1 MHSAVRN
8 IKIKFKNFF
17 LVEWPGEDAEEK
29 GRRKSEIFNN
39 ESTISREGW
48 FFMKR
53 RNLFVA
59 FLALAMTLVSG
70 TAALAVTSPDA
81 TGPYSTCTY
90 TPPDTSGYN
99 GAKVYYPC
107 NITGTHGATTLTG
120 GFTNTY
126 SDMAWIANHLS
137 KWGYIVFAMTPN
149 NIYGNNPS
157 WTSAHKS
164 GIAQLKVENTRSGS
178 PIKGKVNTAK
188 LQIMGFSKGGGG
200 TLLASASLGSAI
212 KTTQALA
219 PYMDSSYNLSG
230 IKSPT
235 ICYTGT
241 SDSIASP
248 SNVVKMYNSLPG
260 SIKKT
265 LAYFNGFAHTDWM
278 PGSSNNSNTNKA
290 KKYITAFML
299 YHMDGNSSYKTY
311 LYGTEH
317 AKDSWFYQYTYS
329 SNQ

>member
-1 MHSAVRN
+1 M
-8 IKIKFKNFF
+8 K
-17 LVEWPGEDAEEK
+17 
-29 GRRKSEIFNN
+29 RKSFLMVLMAAIA
-39 ESTISREGW
+39 T
-48 FFMKR
+48 
-53 RNLFVA
+53 LA
-59 FLALAMTLVSG
+59 FCSM
-70 TAALAVTSPDA
+70 ALAVTSPDA
-81 TGPYSTCTY
+81 NGPYSTCTY
-90 TPPDTSGYN
+90 TPPDTSSYN

-107 NITGTHGATTLTG
+107 NISGTHGATTLTG
-120 GFTNTY
+120 GFTNVY
-126 SDMAWIANHLS
+126 GDMAWIANHLS

-149 NIYGNNPS
+149 NNWGNNPE
-157 WTSAHKS
+157 WTNAHKA
-164 GIAQLKVENTRSGS
+164 GISQLKKENTRSGS
-178 PIKGKVNTAK
+178 PIKGKVSTAK

-219 PYMDSSYNLSG
+219 PYMDSYYNLSG

-241 SDSIASP
+241 SDIIAAP
-248 SNVVKMYNSLPG
+248 SAVVTMYNSLPG

-265 LAYFNGFAHTDWM
+265 LGYFNGFGHTQWM
-278 PGSSNNSNTNKA
+278 PGSSNNTNTNRA

-299 YHMDGNSSYKTY
+299 YHIDGNASYKTY

-317 AKDSWFYQYTYS
+317 NKDASWFYQYKYS

>member
-1 MHSAVRN
+1 M
-8 IKIKFKNFF
+8 K
-17 LVEWPGEDAEEK
+17 K
-29 GRRKSEIFNN
+29 G
-39 ESTISREGW
+39 
-48 FFMKR
+48 
-53 RNLFVA
+53 NLFAA
-59 FLALAMTLVSG
+59 FLAVAMTLAFG
-70 TAALAVTSPDA
+70 TVALAVTSPDA
-81 TGPYSTCTY
+81 TGSYSTCTY

-107 NITGTHGATTLTG
+107 NISTPVGATTLTG

-212 KTTQALA
+212 KTTQAIA

-248 SNVVKMYNSLPG
+248 SAVVTMYNSLP
-260 SIKKT
+260 SVPKT
-265 LAYFNGFAHTDWM
+265 LAYFSGAAHTDWM
-278 PGSSNNSNTNKA
+278 PGSSNNTTTNRG

-317 AKDSWFYQYTYS
+317 SKDSSWFNQYKYA
-329 SNQ
+329 NIK